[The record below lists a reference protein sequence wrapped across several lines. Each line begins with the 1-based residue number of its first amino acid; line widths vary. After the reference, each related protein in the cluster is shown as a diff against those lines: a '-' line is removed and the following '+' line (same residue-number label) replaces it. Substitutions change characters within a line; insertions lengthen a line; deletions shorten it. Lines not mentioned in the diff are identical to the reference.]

1 MKTLMCT
8 VLALLLCVLA
18 VGPGCVLE
26 DKVVEI
32 VLKGQTCVEF
42 PEYHESAEWNT
53 PLSLDYADS
62 IRKILRDNDIDMDKI
77 TDATLVSASYWVTV
91 NDNDTHDWSI
101 SGYITLQRDGGD
113 VRRIVRYTDQS
124 LDAAYLTP
132 TDAELDAAGVAIF
145 NGALDDFIANKDNP
159 SYPIALTFTT
169 ENDAVTPGPTPSD
182 PLNFTWKACLTIHV
196 VYGDTF
202 ELPDPLP

>member
-53 PLSLDYADS
+53 PLELDYADS
-62 IRKILRDNDIDMDKI
+62 IRKILEDNDIDIDKI
-77 TDATLVSASYWVTV
+77 KKAKLVSASYWVTV
-91 NDNDTHDWSI
+91 NNNDTHDWSI
-101 SGYITLQRDGGD
+101 SGYITVQRDAGP
-113 VRRIVRYTDQS
+113 VRQIVDYTDQS

-132 TDAELDAAGVAIF
+132 TDADLDAAGVAII
-145 NGALDDFIANKDNP
+145 NGALDAFLADPYA
-159 SYPIALTFTT
+159 PIVLTFTT
-169 ENDAVTPGPTPSD
+169 ENDAVTPEPTPQD
-182 PLNFTWKACLTIHV
+182 PLDFRWKACLKIHV
-196 VYGDTF
+196 VYGEEF
-202 ELPDPLP
+202 EVPDPLP